1 MWKLIVGATALSVA
15 TSSHAAALFARAD
28 PYSPAAIGLNVLG
41 LAILTLA
48 AAPAVGALVA
58 ATWMST
64 RRNGRPR
71 ASWR

>member
-1 MWKLIVGATALSVA
+1 MWKLIVGAATLFVA
-15 TSSHAAALFARAD
+15 TGSHAAALFARSD

-58 ATWMST
+58 AAWMATHRHAS
-64 RRNGRPR
+64 PR
-71 ASWR
+71 ADWR